1 MAIVTDIISVLTLLT
16 NNYDNYSTNNNN
28 INTLLKKI
36 ITLTSTIDELKTHT
50 STGIN
55 THLQE
60 LLCLITSIKSY
71 SEKYKRKNK
80 VISYLTNIKIKKQII
95 FYDHKIDSLLQAIK
109 FELDIHNNTTL
120 QCINDA
126 TLSNLQLLSTSST
139 IDITQII
146 NIVNNNNLL
155 MQNVFKKE
163 MYHHCTLLLNEN
175 NQKLSSLMNNY
186 YDDVVDLVESHNNK
200 FTSEIDIL
208 NNKINDLTTE
218 LNNIKGNILNNDVS
232 TADMSNNLYNKDYS
246 ISYINKTINNIVTND
261 SININAIGIINN
273 KECNITIIEIDKKTN
288 NHTCI
293 YNNTKITINS
303 SNIILHNP
311 FNSFIS
317 NEFMHIND
325 YISYIL
331 LNINSII
338 YIKSLFSKT
347 QVLWTVTMDLI
358 IDITTLKIGRKQAY
372 SNNSPDYLNFL
383 GVLLDKSIHLTQ
395 SDFYSL
401 IKLCYEIIHNENISN
416 FMPNVSLFKTI
427 PTVNIDINI
436 INWIKIHN
444 NDKY

>member
-1 MAIVTDIISVLTLLT
+1 MAIVTDIISVLTLIT

-175 NQKLSSLMNNY
+175 NQKLSSIMNNY
-186 YDDVVDLVESHNNK
+186 YDDVVDLIESHNNK
-200 FTSEIDIL
+200 FTSEIDML

-218 LNNIKGNILNNDVS
+218 LNNIKNDISNDNNITNNCVV
-232 TADMSNNLYNKDYS
+232 TNNKNSNNT
-246 ISYINKTINNIVTND
+246 IVINDN

-288 NHTCI
+288 NHVCMNG
-293 YNNTKITINS
+293 NNKITINS

-317 NEFMHIND
+317 NEFIHIND

-338 YIKSLFSKT
+338 YIKSLFSKI

-358 IDITTLKIGRKQAY
+358 VDITTLKIGCKQLY
-372 SNNSPDYLNFL
+372 SNNSLDYINFL
-383 GVLLDKSIHLTQ
+383 NNVLNKSLYLTQ

-401 IKLCYEIIHNENISN
+401 IKLCYETMYNENISN

-427 PTVNIDINI
+427 PIINIDINI